1 MTFVEKIKKITWT
14 DLYDQPVGYILLCII
29 SLLLSYSI
37 ASYGLTAAMVIV
49 SLTVG
54 IPLIFAIINYPQFG
68 IIVLMVGAYMVMW
81 VNRVLLNYPVGTLID
96 GLELLLAIGFM
107 LKHKYDKNWHF
118 INDRISLVIIIWILY
133 NVLQIANP
141 YAESRLAWLYTI
153 RTVAVVTFT
162 YFLFMY
168 HIKTVEFIRLIFKV
182 WIALSAVA
190 AIYALVQNYHGYFDF
205 EKKWMEANPHTLGLY
220 FIAGS
225 WRRYSIFS
233 DPVAAAYNMV
243 ISTLLCIVL
252 LCVTRS
258 VVKKMALILLIIL
271 FSAATLYA
279 GIRGAFI
286 LVPAGLA
293 LFFLLKL
300 NKTTLVLGTVFALLF
315 IILTRVPTSNPQLLR
330 FQSSF
335 YPSHD
340 ASFNVR
346 KTNQKRIQPYIQS
359 HPLGGGL
366 GATGTW
372 GQRFSPGSYLAS
384 FPPDSG
390 FVRVAVETGWI
401 GLLLLCAVLFVILQK
416 GIYNYFAIKNRELK
430 HYCLAMVLIVF
441 VLTIGNYPQEAL
453 VQFPINVLFY
463 LVIALINITYK
474 IDLEFQ
480 KKDLQAAVAVTN

>member
-1 MTFVEKIKKITWT
+1 MTIAEKFKKLSWT
-14 DLYDQPVGYILLCII
+14 DLYYQPAGYVFLCLIAILLSFLIAYGG
-29 SLLLSYSI
+29 LS
-37 ASYGLTAAMVIV
+37 AAIVIV
-49 SLTVG
+49 LLTTG
-54 IPLIFAIINYPQFG
+54 IPLTIAIISYPQFG
-68 IIVLMVGAYMVMW
+68 IIVLLVSAYLIMW
-81 VNRVLLNYPVGTLID
+81 VNRILLNYPVGTVID
-96 GLELLLAIGFM
+96 ALELLLAIGFI
-107 LKHKYDKNWHF
+107 LRHKYDKSWGF
-118 INDRISLVIIIWILY
+118 VNDRISILIIIWIAY
-133 NVLQIANP
+133 NALQLANP

-182 WIALSAVA
+182 WIALSTVA
-190 AIYALVQNYHGYFDF
+190 AIYALVQNCHGYFQF

-243 ISTLLCIVL
+243 ISSLLCIVL
-252 LCVTRS
+252 LSVTRS
-258 VVKKMALILLIIL
+258 VVKKIILTFLIVL

-279 GIRGAFI
+279 GIRGAFV

-300 NKTTLVLGTVFALLF
+300 NKTTFIAGAAFALFF
-315 IILTRVPTSNPQLLR
+315 IVLTRVPTSNPQLLR

-359 HPLGGGL
+359 HPVGGGL

-372 GQRFSPGSYLAS
+372 GQRFSSGSYLAS

-390 FVRVAVETGWI
+390 FVRVAVETGWV
-401 GLLLLCAVLFVILQK
+401 GLLLLCTVLFVILQR
-416 GIYNYFAIKNRELK
+416 GISNYFAIQNRELK

-441 VLTIGNYPQEAL
+441 ALTIGNYPQEAL
-453 VQFPINVLFY
+453 VQFPINILFY
-463 LVIALINITYK
+463 MVVALINITYK
-474 IDLEFQ
+474 IDLKLREN
-480 KKDLQAAVAVTN
+480 DLQTAVAVTN

>member
-1 MTFVEKIKKITWT
+1 MVEKLKKINFA
-14 DLYDQPVGYILLCII
+14 DLYYQPAGYILLCIVA
-29 SLLLSYSI
+29 LLLSFLI
-37 ASYGLTAAMVIV
+37 AFGGVAAAVAIVLFIIGVPLT
-49 SLTVG
+49 
-54 IPLIFAIINYPQFG
+54 FAIIAYPQFG
-68 IIVLMVGAYMVMW
+68 IIVLLVSAYLVMW
-81 VNRVLLNYPVGTLID
+81 VNRILLNYPVGTLID
-96 GLELLLAIGFM
+96 ALELLLAIGFV
-107 LKHKYDKNWHF
+107 LKHKYDKGWNF
-118 INDRISLVIIIWILY
+118 INDRISLMIIVWIAY
-133 NVLQIANP
+133 NALQIANP

-182 WIALSAVA
+182 WILLSAIA
-190 AIYALVQNYHGYFDF
+190 AIYALVQNYHGYFQF

-243 ISTLLCIVL
+243 ISSLLCIVL
-252 LCVTRS
+252 IAVTRS
-258 VVKKMALILLIIL
+258 VIKKIILVLLVGL

-279 GIRGAFI
+279 GIRGAFV

-300 NKTTLVLGTVFALLF
+300 NKVTFIAGALFALCF
-315 IILTRVPTSNPQLLR
+315 VVLTRIPTSNPQLLR

-390 FVRVAVETGWI
+390 FVRVAVETGWV
-401 GLLLLCAVLFVILQK
+401 GLLILCAVLFVILQK
-416 GIYNYFAIKNRELK
+416 GISNYFAIKNNELK

-441 VLTIGNYPQEAL
+441 ALTIGNYPQEAL
-453 VQFPINVLFY
+453 VQFPINILFY
-463 LVIALINITYK
+463 MVIALINITYK
-474 IDLEFQ
+474 IDSELQ
-480 KKDLQAAVAVTN
+480 KNDLQTAVAVTN

>member
-1 MTFVEKIKKITWT
+1 MTIVERFKKFSWT
-14 DLYDQPVGYILLCII
+14 DLYHQPTGYILLCVAA
-29 SLLLSYSI
+29 LLLSYSI
-37 ASYGLTAAMVIV
+37 AYWGITAALVILILFV
-49 SLTVG
+49 GVPLT
-54 IPLIFAIINYPQFG
+54 FAVVNYPQLG
-68 IIVLMVGAYMVMW
+68 IIVLLVSAYLVMW
-81 VNRVLLNYPVGTLID
+81 VNRLLLNYPVGTLID
-96 GLELLLAIGFM
+96 ALELLLAVGFII
-107 LKHKYDKNWHF
+107 KHKYDKNWDF
-118 INDRISLVIIIWILY
+118 ISDRISLMILVWIAY
-133 NVLQIANP
+133 NTLQIANP

-182 WIALSAVA
+182 WIGLSAIA
-190 AIYALVQNYHGYFDF
+190 AVYALVQNYHGYFGF
-205 EKKWMEANPHTLGLY
+205 EKRWMEANPHTLGLY

-243 ISTLLCIVL
+243 ISSLLCIVL
-252 LCVTRS
+252 LSVTRS
-258 VVKKMALILLIIL
+258 VIKKMVLVLLIIL

-279 GIRGAFI
+279 GIRGAFV

-300 NKTTLVLGTVFALLF
+300 NKTTLIAGAVFALVF
-315 IILTRVPTSNPQLLR
+315 IVLTRIPTSNPQLRR

-372 GQRFSPGSYLAS
+372 GQRFSPTSYLAS

-401 GLLLLCAVLFVILQK
+401 GLLLLCAVLFVVMQK
-416 GIYNYFAIKNRELK
+416 GISNYFAIRNKELK

-441 VLTIGNYPQEAL
+441 ALTIGNYPQEAL
-453 VQFPINVLFY
+453 VQFPINILFY
-463 LVIALINITYK
+463 MVIALINITYK
-474 IDLEFQ
+474 IDLQLRE
-480 KKDLQAAVAVTN
+480 KELQTAVAVTN

>member
-1 MTFVEKIKKITWT
+1 MTIVEKLKKFSWT
-14 DLYDQPVGYILLCII
+14 DLYHQPAGYILLCVAA
-29 SLLLSYSI
+29 LLLSYSI
-37 ASYGLTAAMVIV
+37 AYWGITAALVILV
-49 SLTVG
+49 LLVGLPLT
-54 IPLIFAIINYPQFG
+54 FAVINYPQFG
-68 IIVLMVGAYMVMW
+68 IIVLLVSAYLVMW
-81 VNRVLLNYPVGTLID
+81 VNRLLLNYPVGTLID
-96 GLELLLAIGFM
+96 ALELLLAVGFII
-107 LKHKYDKNWHF
+107 KHKYDKNWGF
-118 INDRISLVIIIWILY
+118 INDRISLMIMVWIAY
-133 NVLQIANP
+133 NALQIANP
-141 YAESRLAWLYTI
+141 DAESRLAWLYTI

-168 HIKTVEFIRLIFKV
+168 HIKTVEFIRLIFKI
-182 WIALSAVA
+182 WIGLSAIA
-190 AIYALVQNYHGYFDF
+190 AVYALVQNYHGYFGF
-205 EKKWMEANPHTLGLY
+205 EKRWMEANPHTLGLY

-243 ISTLLCIVL
+243 ISSLLCIVL
-252 LCVTRS
+252 LSVTRS
-258 VVKKMALILLIIL
+258 VIKKIVLVVLIVL

-279 GIRGAFI
+279 GIRGAFV

-300 NKTTLVLGTVFALLF
+300 NKTTLIAGVVFALAF
-315 IILTRVPTSNPQLLR
+315 IVLTRIPTSNPQLLR

-372 GQRFSPGSYLAS
+372 GQRFSPTSYLAS

-401 GLLLLCAVLFVILQK
+401 GLLLLCTVLFVVLQK
-416 GIYNYFAIKNRELK
+416 GISNYFAIKNKELK

-441 VLTIGNYPQEAL
+441 ALTIGNYPQEAL
-453 VQFPINVLFY
+453 VQFPINILFY
-463 LVIALINITYK
+463 MVIALINITYK
-474 IDLEFQ
+474 IDLQLRE
-480 KKDLQAAVAVTN
+480 KDLTAAVAVTN

>member
-1 MTFVEKIKKITWT
+1 MTVVEKLKKFNWT
-14 DLYDQPVGYILLCII
+14 NLYHQPAGYIILCLIALLI
-29 SLLLSYSI
+29 SFSI
-37 ASYGLTAAMVIV
+37 VLWGMTAATAIV
-49 SLTVG
+49 LLIVGVPLT
-54 IPLIFAIINYPQFG
+54 FAIVNYPQFG
-68 IIVLMVGAYMVMW
+68 IVVLIVSAYLVMW

-96 GLELLLAIGFM
+96 GLELLLAMGFI
-107 LKHKYDKNWHF
+107 LKHKYDKSWNF
-118 INDRISLVIIIWILY
+118 INDRISLMIIIWIAY

-141 YAESRLAWLYTI
+141 SAESRLAWLYTI

-168 HIKTVEFIRLIFKV
+168 HIKTVEFVRLIFKV
-182 WIALSAVA
+182 WIALSTIAAV
-190 AIYALVQNYHGYFDF
+190 YALVQNYHGYFEF

-243 ISTLLCIVL
+243 ISSLLCIVL
-252 LCVTRS
+252 LSVTRS
-258 VVKKMALILLIIL
+258 VFKKIVLVLLIIL

-279 GIRGAFI
+279 GIRGAFV

-300 NKTTLVLGTVFALLF
+300 NKVTLIAGVLFAMVF
-315 IILTRVPTSNPQLLR
+315 IVLTRIPTSNPQLRR

-335 YPSHD
+335 YPSYD

-390 FVRVAVETGWI
+390 FVRVAVETGWV
-401 GLLLLCAVLFVILQK
+401 GLLLLCAVLFVVLQK
-416 GIYNYFAIKNRELK
+416 GINNYFAIKNRELK

-441 VLTIGNYPQEAL
+441 ALSIGNYPQEAL
-453 VQFPINVLFY
+453 VQFPINILFY
-463 LVIALINITYK
+463 MVIALINITYK
-474 IDLEFQ
+474 IDLE
-480 KKDLQAAVAVTN
+480 LQAKASQTAIAVTN

>member
-1 MTFVEKIKKITWT
+1 MIIVEKLKKFNWAN
-14 DLYDQPVGYILLCII
+14 LYNQPAGYIILCLIA
-29 SLLLSYSI
+29 LLLSYSI
-37 ASYGLTAAMVIV
+37 AFGGLTAAIVIL
-49 SLTVG
+49 SLIIG
-54 IPLIFAIINYPQFG
+54 IPLTLGIINYPQFG
-68 IIVLMVGAYMVMW
+68 ILVLLVSAYLVMW

-96 GLELLLAIGFM
+96 ALELLLAIGFII
-107 LKHKYDKNWHF
+107 KHKYDKNWDF
-118 INDRISLVIIIWILY
+118 INDRISLVIIVWIAY

-141 YAESRLAWLYTI
+141 SAESRLAWLYTI

-182 WIALSAVA
+182 WIALSTIA
-190 AIYALVQNYHGYFDF
+190 AIYALVQNYHGYFGF
-205 EKKWMEANPHTLGLY
+205 EKRWMEANPHTLGLY

-243 ISTLLCIVL
+243 ISSLLCIVL
-252 LCVTRS
+252 ISVTRS
-258 VVKKMALILLIIL
+258 VIKKMILVLLIIL

-279 GIRGAFI
+279 GIRGAFV

-300 NKTTLVLGTVFALLF
+300 NKTTLIAGAVFALLF
-315 IILTRVPTSNPQLLR
+315 IVLTRIPTSNPQLLR

-335 YPSHD
+335 YPSYD
-340 ASFNVR
+340 TSFNVR

-390 FVRVAVETGWI
+390 FVRVAVETGWV
-401 GLLLLCAVLFVILQK
+401 GLLLLCTVLFVILK
-416 GIYNYFAIKNRELK
+416 RGINNYFAIKNRELK

-441 VLTIGNYPQEAL
+441 ALTIGNYPQEAL
-453 VQFPINVLFY
+453 VQFPINILFY
-463 LVIALINITYK
+463 MVIALINITYK
-474 IDLEFQ
+474 LDLELQ
-480 KKDLQAAVAVTN
+480 KKGSHTAVAVTN